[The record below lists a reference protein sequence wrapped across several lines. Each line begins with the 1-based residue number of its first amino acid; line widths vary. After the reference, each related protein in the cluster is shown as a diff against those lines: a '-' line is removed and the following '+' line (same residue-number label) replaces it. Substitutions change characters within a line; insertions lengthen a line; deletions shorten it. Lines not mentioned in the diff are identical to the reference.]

1 MNQKQ
6 YLVLNVH
13 SRYLYKRL
21 AAVLV
26 FLYFVAMIIMS
37 LADLETVFEPS
48 LLLPIMNT
56 IFAGLIPIAVSI
68 IAARAY
74 LFSGLSSLLFMGC
87 GMMTFGCAAILAGW
101 LISGQQGP
109 NVNVTIYNIGAL
121 LGSVFQ
127 IFGAVFTFKKVI
139 PDAMP
144 ELRKIKLIMT
154 YTGMILIMFFLTL
167 ATFWGVTPPFFI
179 QGVGPTLLRQA
190 VLGTAVAMF
199 LFSALVIMGIF
210 TKRKLDFH
218 YWYSLSL
225 SLIHI

>member
-121 LGSVFQ
+121 
-127 IFGAVFTFKKVI
+127 
-139 PDAMP
+139 
-144 ELRKIKLIMT
+144 
-154 YTGMILIMFFLTL
+154 
-167 ATFWGVTPPFFI
+167 
-179 QGVGPTLLRQA
+179 
-190 VLGTAVAMF
+190 
-199 LFSALVIMGIF
+199 
-210 TKRKLDFH
+210 
-218 YWYSLSL
+218 
-225 SLIHI
+225 